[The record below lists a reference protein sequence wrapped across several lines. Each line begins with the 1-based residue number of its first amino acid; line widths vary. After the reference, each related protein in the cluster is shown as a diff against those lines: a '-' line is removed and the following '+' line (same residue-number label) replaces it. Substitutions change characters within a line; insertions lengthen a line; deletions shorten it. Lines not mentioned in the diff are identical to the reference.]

1 MKKINLW
8 EFDQETQRL
17 QLEIDAHLS
26 KFKNLDDLFNMADD
40 LIQEYFD
47 LNLEYT
53 SLHEY
58 KIYLKSQIKIY
69 VDSFSM
75 SREEKKKIRDDLIF
89 IEETFSE
96 LLHYWEIENQADISE
111 ELSDDVNSSRSK
123 FVDSIFKI
131 IKK

>member
-1 MKKINLW
+1 
-8 EFDQETQRL
+8 
-17 QLEIDAHLS
+17 
-26 KFKNLDDLFNMADD
+26 
-40 LIQEYFD
+40 
-47 LNLEYT
+47 
-53 SLHEY
+53 
-58 KIYLKSQIKIY
+58 
-69 VDSFSM
+69 M

>member
-17 QLEIDAHLS
+17 QSEIDVHLS